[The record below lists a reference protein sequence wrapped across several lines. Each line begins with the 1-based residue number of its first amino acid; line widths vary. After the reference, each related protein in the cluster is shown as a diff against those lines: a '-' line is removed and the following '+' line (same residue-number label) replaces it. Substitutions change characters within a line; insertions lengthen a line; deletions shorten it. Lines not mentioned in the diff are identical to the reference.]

1 MNINQ
6 FRLAVMALCGV
17 IGSAGDATAWE
28 PGIYPSGSERMA
40 STGFSVNNQDRNDV
54 VSFWHA
60 VYQASEGYEKRVD
73 WNGNYTGKNGSV
85 SPAFV
90 DDVERRLNYFRA
102 MSGVRSNVA
111 VSSSSTVTID
121 STDAHKPS
129 AATLRS
135 KAAQDAALMLVR
147 NYNSQTGEDPALT
160 HNPPSNLVG
169 WSPAAWN
176 ANAKGNFAFG
186 VYGPG
191 AITEYMIEQLSY
203 STATSSWNSLV
214 GHRRWNLFPNATK
227 FATGDQ
233 PGASATK
240 PPTNVFYVLQKPS
253 EMLNE
258 SSGFVAYP
266 AAGFFPVDINSPYWS
281 LSREGADFAF
291 ATVKMTDANGKSVPI
306 LSTKRSNDYGDPAI
320 IWQVG
325 PAANI
330 RSIAKDTTFD
340 VHITGIGSNGTIG
353 AGAIPSSV
361 RYSVTLINPNLL
373 TSNQLIKGVAT
384 VPPSAS
390 SVYTF
395 KAPAGA
401 EGVLVQ
407 ASRKSSTR
415 WTENAEDSGKSN
427 VVDGTTGRYPLVVK
441 TSSILGFSGVTG
453 RCSFNL
459 TFPTSYDVITRGVP
473 DQSFEIGREL
483 IANSNAKLSF
493 QFRRGYMTRSST
505 LVVEIST
512 TGGATWKAL
521 GNSIKGVSDT
531 QIDTAVTTVTR
542 SLPKSAAPILVRF
555 RYFTRGGSIY
565 THEATP
571 NAPTGIFIDEITTTG
586 CAWLEPKKVNVLPVS
601 TTQFTF
607 RSSTAGASLTRGD
620 EWRLRMRTKLGG
632 KWFPAGPSKTVT
644 IQ

>member
-1 MNINQ
+1 MKINQ
-6 FRLAVMALCGV
+6 FRLAALTLCGV
-17 IGSAGDATAWE
+17 VGLAGLAIAWE

-40 STGFSVNNQDRNDV
+40 SNGFSVNNQDRNDV

-60 VYQASEGYEKRVD
+60 VYQASEGYQDRVD
-73 WNGNYTGKNGSV
+73 WTGNYVGKNGTV
-85 SPAFV
+85 SSDFV

-102 MSGVRSNVA
+102 MCKVRANVS
-111 VSSSSTVTID
+111 VSSSATVTID
-121 STDAHKPS
+121 STDAFKPS
-129 AATLRS
+129 ASTLRS
-135 KAAQDAALMLVR
+135 EAAQDAALMLVR
-147 NYNSQTGEDPALT
+147 NYNSQTGADLALT

-176 ANAKGNFAFG
+176 ANSKGNFAFG
-186 VYGPG
+186 LYGPG
-191 AITEYMIEQLSY
+191 AITEYMIEQFSH

-214 GHRRWNLFPNATK
+214 GHRRWSLLPNATK

-233 PGASATK
+233 PGTSATR

-253 EMLNE
+253 EMLVE

-266 AAGFFPVDINSPYWS
+266 AAGFFPVALNSPFWS

-291 ATVKMTDANGKSVPI
+291 ATVKMTDAKGNAVPI
-306 LSTKRSNDYGDPAI
+306 TSTMRSNDYGDPAI
-320 IWQVG
+320 IWQVD
-325 PAANI
+325 AVANV
-330 RSIAKDTTFD
+330 SSVAKDTTFN
-340 VHITGIGSNGTIG
+340 VQITGIGGQG
-353 AGAIPSSV
+353 IPSSFG
-361 RYSVTLINPNLL
+361 YSVTLINPDLL
-373 TSNQLIKGVAT
+373 TSNQQITG
-384 VPPSAS
+384 AS
-390 SVYTF
+390 SAPPGASSSYTF

-415 WTENAEDSGKSN
+415 WTENAEDPGKSN
-427 VVDGTTGRYPLVVK
+427 VVDGTTGNYPLVVK

-453 RCSFNL
+453 SRSFHL

-473 DQSFEIGREL
+473 DQSFEIDRDL

-505 LVVEIST
+505 LVVETST
-512 TGGATWKAL
+512 TGGATWKTL
-521 GNSIKGVSDT
+521 GDSIKGVSDT
-531 QIDTAVTTVTR
+531 QIDIAVTSVTR
-542 SLPKSAAPILVRF
+542 SLPKSAVPIHVRF

-571 NAPTGIFIDEITTTG
+571 KAPTGIFIDEITTTG
-586 CAWLEPKKVNVLPVS
+586 CDWLEQKKVNVLPVS
-601 TTQFTF
+601 ATQFTF
-607 RSSTAGASLTRGD
+607 RSSTAGASLKKG
-620 EWRLRMRTKLGG
+620 EVWRLRMRTKLGG
-632 KWFPAGPSKTVT
+632 KWFPPGPSKTVT

>member
-1 MNINQ
+1 MKINQ
-6 FRLAVMALCGV
+6 LRLATMALCGV
-17 IGSAGDATAWE
+17 AGMAGLAMAWE

-40 STGFSVNNQDRNDV
+40 SNGFSVNNQDRNDV
-54 VSFWHA
+54 VSFWHG
-60 VYQASEGYEKRVD
+60 VYQASEGYENRVD
-73 WNGNYTGKNGSV
+73 WTGNYSGKNGTV
-85 SPAFV
+85 SADFV

-102 MSGVRSNVA
+102 MCGVRSNVA

-121 STDAHKPS
+121 STDAYKPS
-129 AATLRS
+129 ASTLRS

-147 NYNSQTGEDPALT
+147 NYNPQTGADPALT
-160 HNPPSNLVG
+160 HNPPANLIG

-176 ANAKGNFAFG
+176 ANSKGNFAFG
-186 VYGPG
+186 LYGPG
-191 AITEYMIEQLSY
+191 AITEYMIEQLSH

-214 GHRRWNLFPNATK
+214 GHRRWNLLPNATK

-233 PGASATK
+233 PGATASR

-253 EMLNE
+253 EMLEE

-266 AAGFFPVDINSPYWS
+266 AAGFFPVDLNSPYWS

-291 ATVKMTDANGKSVPI
+291 ASVKMTDARGNAVPI
-306 LSTKRSNDYGDPAI
+306 LSTLRSNDYGDPAI

-325 PAANI
+325 AAANI
-330 RSIAKDTTFD
+330 NSVAKDTTFK
-340 VHITGIGSNGTIG
+340 VQISGMGGQG
-353 AGAIPSSV
+353 IPSSFG
-361 RYSVTLINPNLL
+361 YSVTLINPNLL
-373 TSNQLIKGVAT
+373 TSNQQITGASA
-384 VPPSAS
+384 VPPGAS
-390 SVYTF
+390 SSYTF

-401 EGVLVQ
+401 EGVLVL

-415 WTENAEDSGKSN
+415 WTENAEDSGMST
-427 VVDGTTGRYPLVVK
+427 VVDGTTGNYPLVVK

-453 RCSFNL
+453 RRSLRL

-473 DQSFEIGREL
+473 DQSFEIDRDL
-483 IANSNAKLSF
+483 IANANAKLSF

-505 LVVEIST
+505 LVVEAST
-512 TGGATWKAL
+512 NGGATWRVL
-521 GNSIKGVSDT
+521 GDSIKGVSDT
-531 QIDTAVTTVTR
+531 QIDIAVTTATR
-542 SLPKSAAPILVRF
+542 SLPKSAVPIHVRF

-565 THEATP
+565 THEAAP

-586 CAWLEPKKVNVLPVS
+586 CDWLEQKKVNVLPVS
-601 TTQFTF
+601 ATQFTF
-607 RSSTAGASLTRGD
+607 RSSTAGTSLTKGD

-632 KWFPAGPSKTVT
+632 KWFPPGPSKTVT